1 MLLIPMDMPK
11 NCESCP
17 FFDDIYT
24 RADGDDMYYCKLSGG
39 LTYWQYAGE
48 TEKDCPLV
56 EVPKYGRLIDAAE
69 LQREAYDMLFRGH
82 ADDRDVAFLNF
93 VLRKVPTVA
102 TAAEEAEQ

>member
-1 MLLIPMDMPK
+1 MSILIKDMKRPK
-11 NCESCP
+11 SAEKCVFYEIVPFRPYPCCHAQPGGSCGFP
-17 FFDDIYT
+17 D
-24 RADGDDMYYCKLSGG
+24 R
-39 LTYWQYAGE
+39 
-48 TEKDCPLV
+48 CPLV

-102 TAAEEAEQ
+102 TAAEEATQ